1 HLTNLTVRAEFRG
14 QAGDAVRAVDPDPR
28 EREQAVS
35 RRGGPEALDRRTEKP
50 GRTDGGE
57 DARVVA
63 AGRITEE
70 IDRNVETPPDPPPR
84 AGDLVPEGRG
94 PERGQ
99 VEVIDR
105 VRIDLPAL
113 ANHELDLPDRQL
125 AVQQVADGEV
135 EDAGPV
141 ALREQRPNVRK
152 VFAIAVVEGEDDG
165 PRRQR
170 VAAPPVVVDAMEG
183 DCVEAVGA

>member
-1 HLTNLTVRAEFRG
+1 DGESAEC
-14 QAGDAVRAVDPDPR
+14 V
-28 EREQAVS
+28 
-35 RRGGPEALDRRTEKP
+35 EA
-50 GRTDGGE
+50 DG
-57 DARVVA
+57 
-63 AGRITEE
+63 ITEE
-70 IDRNVETPPDPPPR
+70 IDRNVEPAPDPLPR

-105 VRIDLPAL
+105 VRIDLPAV

-125 AVQQVADGEV
+125 AVEQVADGEG

-152 VFAIAVVEGEDDG
+152 VFSVAVVEGEDDG
-165 PRRQR
+165 PRRER
-170 VAAPPVVVDAMEG
+170 G
-183 DCVEAVGA
+183 

>member
-70 IDRNVETPPDPPPR
+70 IDRNVETPPDPLPR

-113 ANHELDLPDRQL
+113 ANHDLDLPDRQL
-125 AVQQVADGEV
+125 AVEQVADGEV
-135 EDAGPV
+135 EAGGGG
-141 ALREQRPNVRK
+141 RRRG
-152 VFAIAVVEGEDDG
+152 EGA
-165 PRRQR
+165 R
-170 VAAPPVVVDAMEG
+170 VPLSAG
-183 DCVEAVGA
+183 GGGGGGGGGGAGGGAGARGGRGGGGRGV